1 MARRVSA
8 KLDYLGEDD
17 VDGDYTRAAMQYYQ
31 LSTSRCARVRAGVRV
46 RVRSAAC
53 DMDSGHPSLLNRDDT
68 KQFEAVWKRL
78 PAVRAPL
85 ESVV

>member
-1 MARRVSA
+1 M
-8 KLDYLGEDD
+8 
-17 VDGDYTRAAMQYYQ
+17 RAF
-31 LSTSRCARVRAGVRV
+31 VRACAFAFGVR
-46 RVRSAAC
+46 RG

-78 PAVRAPL
+78 AAVRAPL